1 MEMNERPPYNKAW
14 LWVILIMIIGAI
26 VFAALH
32 WNVGDV
38 KNLFSKEKASTEL
51 VQPDPIVIRD
61 TITMPTVEEVLMA
74 REMTREQHRK
84 DSVFM
89 QMPKAALAAV
99 LMKIGTNSTIEEI
112 VVEYESHT
120 SIYSNVILGA
130 EIQDKILQPDSLKP
144 KMDQNISEK
153 IHELANQKPLL
164 ALPRQY

>member
-32 WNVGDV
+32 WSVGEV
-38 KNLFSKEKASTEL
+38 KNLFSKEEVSTES
-51 VQPDPIVIRD
+51 VQPETVVIRD
-61 TITMPTVEEVLMA
+61 TITMPTVEDVLLA
-74 REMTREQHRK
+74 REVTKEQHRK

-112 VVEYESHT
+112 VEEYESNI
-120 SIYSNVILGA
+120 SVYSNVILGA
-130 EIQDKILQPDSLKP
+130 EIQDKILQPDSLRPKP
-144 KMDQNISEK
+144 
-153 IHELANQKPLL
+153 AT
-164 ALPRQY
+164 

>member
-1 MEMNERPPYNKAW
+1 MEMNDRPPFNKAW

-32 WNVGDV
+32 WNVGEV
-38 KNLFSKEKASTEL
+38 KNLFSKEKVSTES
-51 VQPDPIVIRD
+51 VQPETVVIRD
-61 TITMPTVEEVLMA
+61 TITMPTVEDVLLA
-74 REMTREQHRK
+74 REVTKEQHRK

-112 VVEYESHT
+112 VEEYESNI

-130 EIQDKILQPDSLKP
+130 EIQDKILQPDSLR
-144 KMDQNISEK
+144 
-153 IHELANQKPLL
+153 
-164 ALPRQY
+164 PRPTT